1 MRGRSL
7 AGLLLRTARVNAA
20 SEISSRRETFAGLY
34 EEYLPKVFRYV
45 RYRVNDL
52 QVAEDLT
59 STTFEKAVVNFE
71 RYSADR
77 AAFSTW
83 IFTIARNVMIDH
95 FRAGGRRPTVSLE
108 AAEIEVVS
116 SDPLPEETAIRSEE
130 RQQVKALVAQL
141 PAEDQEIISL
151 KFGSGL
157 NNRQI
162 AKALGLSESNVGTR
176 LYRAVRKLRD
186 SFPEAGND

>member
-1 MRGRSL
+1 MN
-7 AGLLLRTARVNAA
+7 TA
-20 SEISSRRETFAGLY
+20 SEIKSSRETFAELY

-59 STTFEKAVVNFE
+59 STTFEKALTNFE

-83 IFTIARNVMIDH
+83 VFSIARNVVIDH
-95 FRAGGRRPTVSLE
+95 FRVRGRRQTVSLE
-108 AAEIEVVS
+108 KAEIEVVS
-116 SDPLPEETAIRSEE
+116 SDPLPDEAVIRSEE
-130 RQQVKALVAQL
+130 RGQVRALVAQL
-141 PAEDQEIISL
+141 PVEDQEIISL

-162 AKALGLSESNVGTR
+162 AKALGLSESNVGTK

-186 SFPEAGND
+186 SFQEAGHE

>member
-1 MRGRSL
+1 MSTVNEVRS
-7 AGLLLRTARVNAA
+7 T
-20 SEISSRRETFAGLY
+20 REVFAELY

-59 STTFEKAVVNFE
+59 SGVFEKALTSF
-71 RYSADR
+71 SKFSSDKAS
-77 AAFSTW
+77 FSTW
-83 IFTIARNVMIDH
+83 IFTIARNTVIDH
-95 FRAGGRRPTVSLE
+95 YRVRGRRQMVSLDE
-108 AAEIEVVS
+108 AAIEVPS
-116 SDPLPEETAIRSEE
+116 SELRPEEAVEKQEE
-130 RQQVKALVAQL
+130 RERLRACLSEL
-141 PAEDQEIISL
+141 SREEQEIVSL

-162 AKALGLSESNVGTR
+162 ARTTGLSESNVGTK

-186 SFPEAGND
+186 RFPEASNA

>member
-1 MRGRSL
+1 M
-7 AGLLLRTARVNAA
+7 NAA
-20 SEISSRRETFAGLY
+20 SEINSRRETFAELY

-45 RYRVNDL
+45 RYRVNEL

-59 STTFEKAVVNFE
+59 STTFEKALVNFE

-83 IFTIARNVMIDH
+83 VFSIARNVVIDH
-95 FRAGGRRPTVSLE
+95 YRVRGRRPTVSLE
-108 AAEIEVVS
+108 EREVDVTS
-116 SDPLPEETAIRSEE
+116 SDPLPDESAIRSEE
-130 RQQVKALVAQL
+130 RQQVKTLVAQL
-141 PAEDQEIISL
+141 ATEDQEIISL

-162 AKALGLSESNVGTR
+162 AKTLGLTESNVGTR

-186 SFPEAGND
+186 SFPETANG

>member
-7 AGLLLRTARVNAA
+7 AGALSRTARVNAA
-20 SEISSRRETFAGLY
+20 SKISSRRETFAELY
-34 EEYLPKVFRYV
+34 EEYLPKVFRFV

-59 STTFEKAVVNFE
+59 STTFEKALVNFE

-83 IFTIARNVMIDH
+83 VFSIARNVVIDH
-95 FRAGGRRPTVSLE
+95 YRVRGRRRTVSLE
-108 AAEIEVVS
+108 EREVDVAS
-116 SDPLPEETAIRSEE
+116 SDPPPDEVAIRSEE
-130 RQQVKALVAQL
+130 RRQVKALVAQL
-141 PAEDQEIISL
+141 PSEDQEIISL

-162 AKALGLSESNVGTR
+162 AKTLGLSESNVGTR
-176 LYRAVRKLRD
+176 LYRAVRKLRG
-186 SFPEAGND
+186 SFPEADDD

>member
-1 MRGRSL
+1 MN
-7 AGLLLRTARVNAA
+7 TA
-20 SEISSRRETFAGLY
+20 SEISSRRETFAELY

-45 RYRVNDL
+45 RYRVNEL
-52 QVAEDLT
+52 ALAEDLT
-59 STTFEKAVVNFE
+59 STTFEKALVNFE
-71 RYSADR
+71 KYSADR

-83 IFTIARNVMIDH
+83 VFSIARNVVIDH
-95 FRAGGRRPTVSLE
+95 YRARGRRPTVSLE
-108 AAEIEVVS
+108 EREVDVVS
-116 SDPLPEETAIRSEE
+116 SDPLPDEEAIRSEE
-130 RQQVKALVAQL
+130 RRQVKALVGQL

-162 AKALGLSESNVGTR
+162 AKTLGLSESNVGTR

-186 SFPEAGND
+186 SFPEAEND